1 MERGYYQNSRLG
13 GFSGRYAT
21 RSTLVQSRA
30 GPPKLTSRPT
40 RRRKSGSWSW
50 FSLDPGSQFY
60 SVKTVSFLAH
70 LVDELRSGYPL
81 DLFLKDGGSVEPGIV
96 KGTINQV

>member
-1 MERGYYQNSRLG
+1 MRQIDG
-13 GFSGRYAT
+13 GFPAT
-21 RSTLVQSRA
+21 
-30 GPPKLTSRPT
+30 
-40 RRRKSGSWSW
+40 
-50 FSLDPGSQFY
+50 LDEFY

-81 DLFLKDGGSVEPGIV
+81 DLLLVKDGGSVEPGIV